1 MTCLYSILLLGF
13 VSSSYAYREWFTME
27 GEAFAVKCPDTE
39 DDERVTWHLLKMNRT
54 IPTDGRKRIYS
65 SGIYLWFLP
74 VSPKDSG
81 NYICVK
87 HKSDSQI
94 NETVSVTIHPYKKGT
109 FYYPEDLYSYTSGSP
124 GSGTIYCP
132 SIDKYKNPSDVRWYK
147 DCKYLDDPR
156 YAIRGSTLYI
166 ADADESD
173 NGNYTC
179 QFTYRHHGSKFNV
192 SATRPFEVKEG
203 SSPMLIQVISPPDN
217 AVIKVEVG
225 SPLNL
230 TCKGLLAHEKQKMPP
245 CCWEVSGHCDEYLL
259 KTYLVPNQGY
269 FAECVLSIKEVREE
283 DLDVT
288 FMCVLS
294 NDIELRT
301 VNVTLQRKEP
311 HKGHNNTYLIVGFV
325 ILFVVATVSMVL
337 YKIFLVDIV
346 LLYRRL
352 FMCTKSKNDAMS
364 AMEKRIQESRRLI
377 ILLTKCLATNDHF
390 AYEHHIA
397 FYNALIQNN
406 TKVILLEMERIRDYE
421 QLQDSLRHLVN
432 QQDTIKWKEK
442 YMSRPFSPDTAFWK
456 YVRYQMPARHNLP
469 VTNPPGLFLCKT
481 L

>member
-1 MTCLYSILLLGF
+1 MEEREYILLG
-13 VSSSYAYREWFTME
+13 
-27 GEAFAVKCPDTE
+27 
-39 DDERVTWHLLKMNRT
+39 
-54 IPTDGRKRIYS
+54 
-65 SGIYLWFLP
+65 
-74 VSPKDSG
+74 
-81 NYICVK
+81 
-87 HKSDSQI
+87 
-94 NETVSVTIHPYKKGT
+94 
-109 FYYPEDLYSYTSGSP
+109 YTSGFCQSPPRTLEIISVSNTRSP

-352 FMCTKSKNDAMS
+352 FMCTKSKNDGKIYDAYIICSTVDTYKNKFIDCFVHQILPEVLEKQCGYTLCIYGRDVLPGEDAMS